1 MKDIS
6 VSANERAIRLDTIRL
21 LLFLNLHETAETI
34 GNVVGQ
40 PGAAEGRMGSQPPYG
55 KLSHIQL
62 HIFLEGKQQA
72 GEAVMLESI
81 GFLESGALFED
92 AFVCQN
98 LIDTIQPFLRIAAAA
113 LEDKPLPISHPAE
126 LFLGNLPYTHNF
138 ISSIVI
144 ACSWAISCW
153 VSFRKLSTPGISER
167 LHPLSQATPI

>member
-1 MKDIS
+1 M
-6 VSANERAIRLDTIRL
+6 
-21 LLFLNLHETAETI
+21 
-34 GNVVGQ
+34 
-40 PGAAEGRMGSQPPYG
+40 
-55 KLSHIQL
+55 
-62 HIFLEGKQQA
+62 LEG
-72 GEAVMLESI
+72 I

-144 ACSWAISCW
+144 ACSWAFYCW

-167 LHPLSQATPI
+167 LRPLSQATPI

>member
-1 MKDIS
+1 
-6 VSANERAIRLDTIRL
+6 
-21 LLFLNLHETAETI
+21 
-34 GNVVGQ
+34 
-40 PGAAEGRMGSQPPYG
+40 
-55 KLSHIQL
+55 
-62 HIFLEGKQQA
+62 
-72 GEAVMLESI
+72 MLESI

-98 LIDTIQPFLRIAAAA
+98 LIDTIQPFLGIAAAA